1 MAKKAKRLNPKWQEW
16 IEARKRHHLS
26 NAQLQMAREL
36 GMNPAKLDKL
46 DNHKQEQW
54 KLPLPRF
61 IEELYHKRFGKA
73 APEIVMS
80 IEERVHRELQKK
92 EARRANK
99 QQQARE
105 TT

>member
-1 MAKKAKRLNPKWQEW
+1 MARKTRRLNPKWQEW

-26 NAQLQMAREL
+26 NAQVQMARDL
-36 GMNPAKLDKL
+36 GMNPAKLGKL

-54 KLPLPRF
+54 KVPLPRF
-61 IEELYHKRFGKA
+61 IEELYLERFGKTV
-73 APEIVMS
+73 PEIVMS
-80 IEERVHRELQKK
+80 IEERVHLELQKK
-92 EARRANK
+92 EARRAAR